1 MAPGVF
7 LVAEGTAFSYPTN
20 GGRHRTSV
28 LELNTF
34 PCTGSMAIVVNAMAY
49 VSIGILGF
57 LVGYSTEL
65 AAINKLG
72 ALKPAAWVA
81 SFALL
86 GYAMVMVCL
95 NTSRFILPG
104 WLSFV
109 GWGLL
114 PLFSLLMLYT
124 LVLELPFRRT
134 FVGSTS
140 STDLVT
146 SGTYALVR
154 HPTVL
159 WYLLILA
166 SMLLATR
173 SIVLLVA
180 MPIWIALDVGWVL
193 LQEKSSL
200 ARNFPDYATY
210 KRTTPFLIP
219 NRRSLTEFLRSFRL
233 GGRIEA
239 HVSRR

>member
-1 MAPGVF
+1 MAPGDF
-7 LVAEGTAFSYPTN
+7 LGVDRTVVSYLTN
-20 GGRHRTSV
+20 LGRPRTGV
-28 LELNTF
+28 LELSTF
-34 PCTGSMAIVVNAMAY
+34 PGTGPMAIVVNAMAY
-49 VSIGILGF
+49 VSLGILGF
-57 LVGYSTEL
+57 MVGYSTEL

-72 ALKPAAWVA
+72 ALKPAVWVA
-81 SFALL
+81 SFGLL

-134 FVGSTS
+134 FVGNAS

-146 SGTYALVR
+146 TGTYALIR

-173 SIVLLVA
+173 SYVLLVA
-180 MPIWIALDVGWVL
+180 MPIWIAMDVGWVL

-200 ARNFPDYATY
+200 ARNFPDYGTY
-210 KRTTPFLIP
+210 QRCTPFLIP
-219 NRRSLTEFLRSFRL
+219 NRRSLTEFLRSFRRA
-233 GGRIEA
+233 GRIEA
-239 HVSRR
+239 DVSRR